1 MSRSARPALLAATL
15 LFAAGLGACS
25 GDEQESRSVTEQ
37 TANNPLPASAKD
49 RGDCQTAGEA
59 GAERLHLCFKPNADD
74 HGRFFLESGS
84 SERQLAVSP
93 PGPTPSAGAAGLVGH
108 WAWAALSPNGKTI
121 LAQWSAE
128 CEVPI
133 AFLVDIRVGN
143 PRPITGEKDWAK
155 APVSVALGWTTD
167 GRAIAFLP
175 KGPACGNAANVS
187 GLYLYPSPG
196 EGELLLRAKKTP
208 LEASTAARPVSA
220 VRRAAS

>member
-25 GDEQESRSVTEQ
+25 GDEQEARSVTEQ
-37 TANNPLPASAKD
+37 TANNSLPTSAKD

-59 GAERLHLCFKPNADD
+59 GAERLQLCFKPNADD
-74 HGRFFLESGS
+74 HGRFFLENGS
-84 SERQLAVSP
+84 SERRLAVSP
-93 PGPTPSAGAAGLVGH
+93 PGPTPSAAAAGLVGH

-133 AFLVDIRVGN
+133 AFLVDIRVGS
-143 PRPITGEKDWAK
+143 PRPITGEEDWAK

-167 GRAIAFLP
+167 GRAIALLAE
-175 KGPACGNAANVS
+175 GP
-187 GLYLYPSPG
+187 GLWKRSERVG
-196 EGELLLRAKKTP
+196 P
-208 LEASTAARPVSA
+208 LSVPEPRRGSASAPREEDAARGVYGRSA
-220 VRRAAS
+220 CFGG